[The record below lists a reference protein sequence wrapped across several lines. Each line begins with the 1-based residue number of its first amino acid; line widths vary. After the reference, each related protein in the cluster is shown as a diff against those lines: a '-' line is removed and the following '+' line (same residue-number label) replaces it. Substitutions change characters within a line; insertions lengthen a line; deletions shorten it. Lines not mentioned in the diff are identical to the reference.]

1 MSNLAHMRR
10 PLVLLLT
17 IACARQVGPANSRV
31 EVQDSGVAA
40 DAADDADAGAVFD
53 ASVSLDLPEGISI
66 WNSSLS
72 ACAGI
77 APIDVGPPTTFRF
90 EAVRPPRLGRFAGFA
105 VDGSGH
111 VAVTEC
117 CSGWDPGSPSETW
130 LFSLDGGL
138 LAGQFYGDTV
148 VSETAGFLFERI
160 PMDVYQTRTL
170 SSWSPDGGFELQL
183 SINLLG
189 NQQPEP
195 YCSYAQAPDESG
207 FAACTDVYGM
217 TTLLRLDSALRPFEA
232 PRPFSSGMTV
242 RSIDARGFAIVVDS
256 DGGTR
261 WADLDAGI
269 LSAPVEGGLSWDARR
284 LVGGGFDSAAGELA
298 SWATTY
304 SPRPNWLA
312 ERAGLRLPIVRAG
325 RAYASV
331 AFESSVACKTRLEL
345 LALDGTICAAL
356 EATAPLDAG
365 ACTPPQLRIGAN
377 GVVYEHPTRPESC
390 DEYTCNYIA
399 RIWPDLLR

>member
-1 MSNLAHMRR
+1 M
-10 PLVLLLT
+10 
-17 IACARQVGPANSRV
+17 
-31 EVQDSGVAA
+31 
-40 DAADDADAGAVFD
+40 
-53 ASVSLDLPEGISI
+53 
-66 WNSSLS
+66 
-72 ACAGI
+72 
-77 APIDVGPPTTFRF
+77 
-90 EAVRPPRLGRFAGFA
+90 RPPRLGRFAGFA